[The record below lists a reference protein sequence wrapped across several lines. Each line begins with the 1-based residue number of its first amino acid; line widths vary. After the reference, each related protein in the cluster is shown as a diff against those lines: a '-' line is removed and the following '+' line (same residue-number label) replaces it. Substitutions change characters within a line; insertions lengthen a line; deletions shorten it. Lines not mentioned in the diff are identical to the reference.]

1 MEKFW
6 IILNTRKGF
15 KGDWIDMDVDEVEL
29 PDGNKIFFE
38 AVKYH
43 RDGVGIAAENKNG
56 EIMLVKSYRYI
67 NDIYSWEIPAGTVPK
82 DQHHSDTI
90 IDELKEEAGCEV
102 DKNELNYL
110 GCHYAS
116 IGSSN
121 QVFHCYH
128 AKNVKKV
135 SDDIDQNEVLEARW
149 FSKEEIKKMILNN
162 EIKDGFSLVVL
173 MWVLM

>member
-1 MEKFW
+1 MDKFW
-6 IILNTRKGF
+6 KILSTKKRF
-15 KGDWIDMDVDEVEL
+15 KGEWIDMDVDEIEL
-29 PDGNKIFFE
+29 PDGNKIYFE

-43 RDGVGIAAENKNG
+43 REGAGIAAENENG

-102 DKNELNYL
+102 DRKDLKYL
-110 GCHYAS
+110 GNHYAS

-121 QVFHCYH
+121 QVLHCYH
-128 AKNVKKV
+128 ATNVRKI
-135 SDDIDQNEVLEARW
+135 SDDIDGNEVLEARW
-149 FSKEEIKKMILNN
+149 FGKDEIRKMIVNN

-173 MWVLM
+173 MRVLM